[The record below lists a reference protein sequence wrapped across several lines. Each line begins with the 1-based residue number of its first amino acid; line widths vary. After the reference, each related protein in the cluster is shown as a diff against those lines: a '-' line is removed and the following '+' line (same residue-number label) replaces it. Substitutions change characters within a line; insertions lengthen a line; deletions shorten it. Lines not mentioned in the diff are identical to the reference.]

1 MSQTLKRGG
10 KSVRKAAATQ
20 GKARQV
26 RAAKARTGSVLGA
39 VLGWLPISEAQ
50 WQRIFLTAILG
61 AAVALA
67 WIVAS
72 FAGVPAMAAVQLA
85 SMSRSVG
92 FEVRRVEV
100 RGTKNLNELKVY
112 ERALAERE
120 RAMTMVDVEA
130 LRAELLQLSWV
141 EDARVSRQLPD
152 SLVIDIVERKPAA
165 VLRKVDK
172 LVLIDATGHE
182 LEVVGPARAEGKL
195 VVSGLGA
202 GQQVVALQA
211 LMSAAPALKPQ
222 LREAEWIGNRRW
234 NFTFKTGQVLALPE
248 GADLAAKALMTFARL
263 DGVNR
268 LLGGKVAAFDMRAGD
283 RIYLRVP
290 GRTDPVEQ
298 GAVQPVA
305 IAAADRPADILAQP
319 APAPAPAPKAE
330 AEPSPAARPKSEAKP
345 KPKPETKAKAEPK
358 SKSEPKPKVE
368 AKPKPA
374 AKPKPEA
381 KAKPAAKAEVKAKP
395 EAKSKPAAKPAAS
408 AKGAKG

>member
-1 MSQTLKRGG
+1 MSQTIKRGG

-20 GKARQV
+20 GKVRQV
-26 RAAKARTGSVLGA
+26 RAAKAKTGSVLGA
-39 VLGWLPISEAQ
+39 VLGWLPISEEQ
-50 WQRIFLTAILG
+50 WQRIFLAAILG
-61 AAVALA
+61 AAAVLA

-72 FAGVPAMAAVQLA
+72 FAGVPAMAEAQLA
-85 SMSRSVG
+85 TVSRSAG

-120 RAMTMVDVEA
+120 RAMTMVDVAA

-152 SLVIDIVERKPAA
+152 TLVIDIVERKPAA

-182 LEVVGPARAEGKL
+182 LEVVGPARAQGKL

-202 GQQVVALQA
+202 GQQVVALKA
-211 LMSAAPALKPQ
+211 LMAAAPALKPQ

-248 GADLAAKALMTFARL
+248 GADLSAKALMTFARL

-298 GAVQPVA
+298 AGFAPV
-305 IAAADRPADILAQP
+305 P
-319 APAPAPAPKAE
+319 APAAVVALAEKPADPATSPKPAAKSMPEADAKPKAE
-330 AEPSPAARPKSEAKP
+330 AKPKSEAKP
-345 KPKPETKAKAEPK
+345 KAETKPKAEPKVKPKTEAKAKPETKAK
-358 SKSEPKPKVE
+358 SET
-368 AKPKPA
+368 KPKPA
-374 AKPKPEA
+374 AK
-381 KAKPAAKAEVKAKP
+381 
-395 EAKSKPAAKPAAS
+395 SS
-408 AKGAKG
+408 APTKKGKG

>member
-1 MSQTLKRGG
+1 MSQTIKRGG

-20 GKARQV
+20 GKVRQV
-26 RAAKARTGSVLGA
+26 RAAKAKTGSVLGA
-39 VLGWLPISEAQ
+39 VLGWLPISEEQ
-50 WQRIFLTAILG
+50 WQRIFLAAILG
-61 AAVALA
+61 AAAVLA

-72 FAGVPAMAAVQLA
+72 FAGVPAMAEAQLA
-85 SMSRSVG
+85 TVSRSAG

-120 RAMTMVDVEA
+120 RAMTMVDVAA

-152 SLVIDIVERKPAA
+152 TLVIDIVERKPAA

-182 LEVVGPARAEGKL
+182 LEVVGPARAQGKL

-211 LMSAAPALKPQ
+211 LMAAAPALKPQ

-248 GADLAAKALMTFARL
+248 GADLSAKALMTFARL

-298 GAVQPVA
+298 AGFAPV
-305 IAAADRPADILAQP
+305 P
-319 APAPAPAPKAE
+319 APAAVVALAEKPAD
-330 AEPSPAARPKSEAKP
+330 PAALPKPAAKSMPEADAKPKTEAKP
-345 KPKPETKAKAEPK
+345 KSDAKPKAETKAKAEPK
-358 SKSEPKPKVE
+358 VKPKTETKAKPETKAKSET
-368 AKPKPA
+368 KPKPA
-374 AKPKPEA
+374 AKT
-381 KAKPAAKAEVKAKP
+381 
-395 EAKSKPAAKPAAS
+395 S
-408 AKGAKG
+408 APTKKGKD